1 MMEKLEATNLREH
14 FQELFSRFL
23 ATTMRIKLKKKKENV
38 FRKGLVNNVL
48 AALQRKKGKAA
59 KRDKRLYL
67 DFESGVEDIVNANF
81 AFDSSR

>member
-1 MMEKLEATNLREH
+1 MEKLEATNLREH

-23 ATTMRIKLKKKKENV
+23 ATTMRIKLKKKKKKKV
-38 FRKGLVNNVL
+38 FRKGFVNNVL